1 MPVRQINNNLI
12 FKEHQVSLTQSITD
26 LISPAV
32 TEAGF
37 FLEEVQIAS
46 PGSHRI
52 VTCVVDG
59 QTPLNLDQVT
69 VASRLISELLDSADF
84 MGETPFTLEVTSP
97 GVDRPLTQPR
107 HWTKNLTRLIKVTL
121 NDGTITTGRLT
132 EFNEINATLVENI
145 KGRLKEHTVVFA
157 DIKRAVVEI
166 EFNRKDA
173 IDE

>member
-1 MPVRQINNNLI
+1 M
-12 FKEHQVSLTQSITD
+12 SLTQSITD

-37 FLEEVQIAS
+37 YLEEVQIAS

-59 QTPLNLDQVT
+59 PTLLNLDQVT
-69 VASRLISELLDSADF
+69 VVSRIISELLDTDDF

-97 GVDRPLTQPR
+97 GVDRPLTEVR
-107 HWTKNLTRLIKVTL
+107 HWTKNLTRLIKTTL
-121 NDGTITTGRLT
+121 NDGSVITGRLT
-132 EFNEINATLVENI
+132 EFDETNATLVENI
-145 KGRLKEHTVVFA
+145 KGRIKNHTVTFS

>member
-1 MPVRQINNNLI
+1 
-12 FKEHQVSLTQSITD
+12 VSLTQSISD

-37 FLEEVQIAS
+37 FLEEVQIAT

-59 QTPLNLDQVT
+59 PTPLNLDQVT
-69 VASRLISELLDSADF
+69 VASRVISELLDTAEF

-121 NDGTITTGRLT
+121 TDGATITGRLT
-132 EFNEINATLVENI
+132 EFNESNATLVENI
-145 KGRLKEHTVVFA
+145 KGRIKEHKVAFA

-173 IDE
+173 SDE

>member
-1 MPVRQINNNLI
+1 M
-12 FKEHQVSLTQSITD
+12 SLTQSITD

-37 FLEEVQIAS
+37 YLEEVQIAS
-46 PGSHRI
+46 PGSHRT

-59 QTPLNLDQVT
+59 PTPLNLDQVT
-69 VASRLISELLDSADF
+69 IVSRLISELLDSADF

-97 GVDRPLTQPR
+97 GVDRPLTEVR
-107 HWTKNLTRLIKVTL
+107 HWTKNLTRLIKTTL
-121 NDGTITTGRLT
+121 NDGTIITGRLT
-132 EFNEINATLVENI
+132 EFNEISATLVENI
-145 KGRLKEHTVVFA
+145 KGRIKTHSVAFS

>member
-1 MPVRQINNNLI
+1 M
-12 FKEHQVSLTQSITD
+12 SLTQSITD

-59 QTPLNLDQVT
+59 PTPLNLDQVT
-69 VASRLISELLDSADF
+69 VASRVISELLDTAEF

-121 NDGTITTGRLT
+121 SDGAVITGRLT
-132 EFNEINATLVENI
+132 EFDEVNAKLVENI
-145 KGRLKEHTVVFA
+145 KGRIKEHTVAFA

>member
-1 MPVRQINNNLI
+1 M
-12 FKEHQVSLTQSITD
+12 SLTQAITD

-37 FLEEVQIAS
+37 YLEEVQIAS
-46 PGSHRI
+46 PGSHRT

-59 QTPLNLDQVT
+59 PTPLNLDQVT
-69 VASRLISELLDSADF
+69 VVSRIISELLDSADV
-84 MGETPFTLEVTSP
+84 MGDTPFTLEVTSP
-97 GVDRPLTQPR
+97 GVDRPLTEVR
-107 HWTKNLTRLIKVTL
+107 HWTKNLTRLIKTTL
-121 NDGTITTGRLT
+121 NDGSIITGRLT
-132 EFNEINATLVENI
+132 EFDESNATLVENI
-145 KGRLKEHTVVFA
+145 KGRIKNHTVAFS

>member
-1 MPVRQINNNLI
+1 M
-12 FKEHQVSLTQSITD
+12 SLTQSITD

-37 FLEEVQIAS
+37 YLEEVLIAS
-46 PGSHRI
+46 PGSHRT

-59 QTPLNLDQVT
+59 PTPLNLDQVT
-69 VASRLISELLDSADF
+69 VVSRIISELLDADDF
-84 MGETPFTLEVTSP
+84 MGDTPFTLEVTSP
-97 GVDRPLTQPR
+97 GVDRPLTEVR
-107 HWTKNLTRLIKVTL
+107 HWTKNLTRLIKTTL
-121 NDGTITTGRLT
+121 NDGTIITGRLT
-132 EFNEINATLVENI
+132 EFDETNATLVENI
-145 KGRLKEHTVVFA
+145 KGRIKNHTVAFV

>member
-1 MPVRQINNNLI
+1 M
-12 FKEHQVSLTQSITD
+12 SLTQSITE
-26 LISPAV
+26 LILPAV

-69 VASRLISELLDSADF
+69 VASRLISELVDSADF

-132 EFNEINATLVENI
+132 EFNEVNATLVENI

-173 IDE
+173 SDE

>member
-1 MPVRQINNNLI
+1 M
-12 FKEHQVSLTQSITD
+12 SLMQSITD

-37 FLEEVQIAS
+37 YLEEVQIAS

-59 QTPLNLDQVT
+59 PTALNLDQVT
-69 VASRLISELLDSADF
+69 VVSRVISELLDSADVL
-84 MGETPFTLEVTSP
+84 GETPFTLEVTSP
-97 GVDRPLTQPR
+97 GVDRPLTEVR
-107 HWTKNLTRLIKVTL
+107 HWTKNLTRLIKTTL
-121 NDGTITTGRLT
+121 NDGTIVTGRLT
-132 EFNEINATLVENI
+132 EFDDINATLVENI
-145 KGRLKEHTVVFA
+145 KGRIKNHTVAFA

>member
-1 MPVRQINNNLI
+1 M
-12 FKEHQVSLTQSITD
+12 SLTQSITD

-59 QTPLNLDQVT
+59 PTPLNLDQVT
-69 VASRLISELLDSADF
+69 VASRVISEILDSAEF

-121 NDGTITTGRLT
+121 SDGAVIIGRLT
-132 EFNEINATLVENI
+132 EFDEVSAKLVENI
-145 KGRLKEHTVVFA
+145 KGRIKEHKVAFA

>member
-1 MPVRQINNNLI
+1 M
-12 FKEHQVSLTQSITD
+12 SLMQSITD

-37 FLEEVQIAS
+37 YLEEVQIAS

-59 QTPLNLDQVT
+59 PTALNLDQVT
-69 VASRLISELLDSADF
+69 VVSRVISELLDSADVL
-84 MGETPFTLEVTSP
+84 GETPFTLEVTSP
-97 GVDRPLTQPR
+97 GVDRPLTEVR
-107 HWTKNLTRLIKVTL
+107 HWTKNLTRLIKTTL
-121 NDGTITTGRLT
+121 NDGSIITGRLT
-132 EFNEINATLVENI
+132 EFDETNATLVENI
-145 KGRLKEHTVVFA
+145 KGRIKNHTVAFA

>member
-1 MPVRQINNNLI
+1 M
-12 FKEHQVSLTQSITD
+12 SLTQSITD

-32 TEAGF
+32 AEAGF

-46 PGSHRI
+46 PGNHRI

-59 QTPLNLDQVT
+59 PTPLNLDQVT
-69 VASRLISELLDSADF
+69 VASRVVSELLDSASF

-121 NDGTITTGRLT
+121 NTGETIIGRLT
-132 EFNEINATLVENI
+132 EFDGDAAKLVENI
-145 KGRLKEHTVVFA
+145 KGRIKEHSVAFA
-157 DIKRAVVEI
+157 DIKRAVVEV
-166 EFNRKDA
+166 EFNRKDE

>member
-1 MPVRQINNNLI
+1 M
-12 FKEHQVSLTQSITD
+12 SLTQSITD

-37 FLEEVQIAS
+37 YLEEVQIAS
-46 PGSHRI
+46 PGSHRT

-59 QTPLNLDQVT
+59 PTPLNLDQVT
-69 VASRLISELLDSADF
+69 IVSRIISELLDSADF

-97 GVDRPLTQPR
+97 GVDRPLTQTR
-107 HWTKNLTRLIKVTL
+107 HWTKNLTRLIKATM
-121 NDGTITTGRLT
+121 NDGNIIIGRLT
-132 EFNEINATLVENI
+132 EFDEKNATLVENI
-145 KGRLKEHTVVFA
+145 KGRIKNHTVAFS

-166 EFNRKDA
+166 EFNRKDE

>member
-1 MPVRQINNNLI
+1 M
-12 FKEHQVSLTQSITD
+12 SLTQAIND

-32 TEAGF
+32 SEAGF

-59 QTPLNLDQVT
+59 ETPLNLDQVT
-69 VASRLISELLDSADF
+69 VASRLISELLDTAEF

-107 HWTKNLTRLIKVTL
+107 HWKKNLTRLIKVTL
-121 NDGTITTGRLT
+121 GDGTITIGRLT
-132 EFNEINATLVENI
+132 ELNETNATLVENI
-145 KGRLKEHTVVFA
+145 KGRIKDHTIAFV

-166 EFNRKDA
+166 EFNRKEST
-173 IDE
+173 DE